1 VTHTN
6 RNFAVAYVLLVALP
20 LLCLAGVLR
29 SGRNLS
35 APTSVGGLWKV
46 RADTARLALLPC
58 GKSIGASDASF
69 TVSQSG
75 RNFTLNW
82 ANVMTSSASGTI
94 EGTTI
99 RANIVPSG
107 VWAKETG
114 CGGGRVLS
122 LTATANSPV
131 NPQSLDGVLSVND
144 CPACTPVH
152 IQAVREDQAKAK
164 GGH

>member
-1 VTHTN
+1 MTHTN

-20 LLCLAGVLR
+20 LLGLAGVLR

-35 APTSVGGLWKV
+35 APTSVGGLWKI
-46 RADTARLALLPC
+46 RADAARLALLPC
-58 GKSIGASDASF
+58 GKSIGTSDAGF

-75 RNFTLNW
+75 RNFTLNL

-99 RANIVPSG
+99 RASIVPSG
-107 VWAKETG
+107 VWAREAG
-114 CGGGRVLS
+114 CGGRVLS